1 MSRFEIKIAFALL
14 LTAAIPLTVAL
25 VLASRLVQESV
36 TVGLNPRVR
45 EAVEAQAPVVRDYI
59 RARVAYFKAVASAA
73 AESRALSQALAAR
86 DRLEVERSLRE
97 ILASC
102 LQCTSVELSGGY
114 ALRVSG
120 KASFPPQDW
129 AERSFPSED
138 EPAQAVAGR
147 PEVRLRLTAVVER
160 RYLKELTESGEFARL
175 YALLAEKG
183 DSIQDAYVLAF
194 SLALG
199 ITMILATSLGIF
211 LARRVTRRIGVLIE
225 ATRRVAT
232 GDLGFQIPVR
242 ARDEIADLTQSFN
255 KMLADLGESQ
265 RRIVYLETIAA
276 WQEIARRLAHE
287 IKNPLTP
294 ILLAMQQVH
303 KKYGGEDP
311 KYRKTLDQALE
322 VVTEEVESLRAL
334 VSDFS
339 EFAKL
344 PSVHLQPG
352 DLGAFFE
359 EVARGEAAEGLP
371 VTLTRPQEP
380 VAAGFDRMLLRR
392 ALTNLLKNARE
403 AMAETGAAGAPEL
416 SLSREGD
423 HAVVETADR
432 GPGVPDESKSRVF
445 DPYYTTKHDG
455 TGLGLAIVK
464 KIVLDHGG
472 SITVADRA
480 GGGAVFRIV
489 LPLRPDKEASQR

>member
-45 EAVEAQAPVVRDYI
+45 EAVEAQARVVRDYI
-59 RARVAYFKAVASAA
+59 RARVAYFKAVAGAA
-73 AESRALSQALAAR
+73 AQSRSLTQALAR
-86 DRLEVERSLRE
+86 QSRLDVERSLRE
-97 ILASC
+97 ILDVC
-102 LQCTSVELSGGY
+102 PQCASVELSGAY
-114 ALRVSG
+114 SLRVRSQ
-120 KASFPPQDW
+120 ASFSPQEW

-138 EPAQAVAGR
+138 EPALAVAGR
-147 PEVRLRLTAVVER
+147 PEVRLRLTAVLER
-160 RYLKELTESGEFARL
+160 RYLKELAESGEFARL

-183 DSIQDAYVLAF
+183 EAIQDAYLLAF

-199 ITMILATSLGIF
+199 ITMIVATALGIF
-211 LARRVTRRIGVLIE
+211 LARRVTRRITVLID
-225 ATRRVAT
+225 ATRRVAR
-232 GDLGFQIPVR
+232 GDLAFQLPVR
-242 ARDEIADLTQSFN
+242 AHDEIADLTQSFN
-255 KMLADLGESQ
+255 KMLWDLQESQ

-303 KKYGGEDP
+303 NKYAGEDP
-311 KYRKTLDQALE
+311 AYRQTLDQALE
-322 VVTEEVESLRAL
+322 VVTEEVASLRAL
-334 VSDFS
+334 VSEFS

-344 PSVHLQPG
+344 PSVNLQPG
-352 DLGAFFE
+352 DLGAFLE

-371 VTLTRPQEP
+371 VTLTRPQLP
-380 VAAGFDRMLLRR
+380 VAADFDRMLLRR
-392 ALTNLLKNARE
+392 AVTNLLKNARE

-416 SLSREGD
+416 ALFREGE
-423 HAVVETADR
+423 HAVLEVADR

-472 SITVADRA
+472 SITVADRT

>member
-1 MSRFEIKIAFALL
+1 
-14 LTAAIPLTVAL
+14 
-25 VLASRLVQESV
+25 
-36 TVGLNPRVR
+36 
-45 EAVEAQAPVVRDYI
+45 
-59 RARVAYFKAVASAA
+59 
-73 AESRALSQALAAR
+73 
-86 DRLEVERSLRE
+86 
-97 ILASC
+97 
-102 LQCTSVELSGGY
+102 
-114 ALRVSG
+114 
-120 KASFPPQDW
+120 
-129 AERSFPSED
+129 
-138 EPAQAVAGR
+138 
-147 PEVRLRLTAVVER
+147 
-160 RYLKELTESGEFARL
+160 
-175 YALLAEKG
+175 
-183 DSIQDAYVLAF
+183 
-194 SLALG
+194 
-199 ITMILATSLGIF
+199 
-211 LARRVTRRIGVLIE
+211 
-225 ATRRVAT
+225 
-232 GDLGFQIPVR
+232 
-242 ARDEIADLTQSFN
+242 
-255 KMLADLGESQ
+255 
-265 RRIVYLETIAA
+265 
-276 WQEIARRLAHE
+276 
-287 IKNPLTP
+287 
-294 ILLAMQQVH
+294 
-303 KKYGGEDP
+303 
-311 KYRKTLDQALE
+311 

-403 AMAETGAAGAPEL
+403 AMAETGVAGAPEL